1 MANEAMQRQVQPYSR
16 AGLAANTAM
25 AIPVMANDDRRL
37 YPRVRVGEV
46 IACLSVDL
54 AADSAHFEG
63 LVWRH
68 GVVLFE
74 LSGTVNTK
82 HVTLGTALLEALTA
96 RLESERGS
104 LAVSSHANEA
114 WDDGSSVRW

>member
-1 MANEAMQRQVQPYSR
+1 MANEAMQRQVEPYATR
-16 AGLAANTAM
+16 GGPDTALAVPVTAT
-25 AIPVMANDDRRL
+25 DDRRL
-37 YPRVRVGEV
+37 YPRVTAGEAV
-46 IACLSVDL
+46 ACLSVDL

-74 LSGTVNTK
+74 LSGTVSTK
-82 HVTLGTALLEALTA
+82 HVTLGTALIKAVTA

-104 LAVSSHANEA
+104 RAVSSPANEA